1 LQTSEKKRSL
11 HGPDWFKKLG
21 RKGKEKKIK
30 QRTEEPQLLRIGV
43 FAITLLSMSLGM
55 SILPV
60 FPQPL
65 PILIAFLVAFATY
78 KSPKFG
84 MPIGAPLIA
93 LGLLYHLAALNFIV
107 ALGEPYVRE
116 LVVFIFLFLFTAL
129 PLLFRSYKD
138 AIAINLGIIAAIMLF
153 SGGTY
158 YLAVPLILTS
168 AVFFKKKAALSAV
181 FYGMIAAPLMV
192 VQYLNFFS
200 QIERPD
206 WWVEAGTSPPIYVP
220 LTKVFEGVQTSM
232 AQFRLYDTSQIVWSI
247 TGQFSGNPPLADHT
261 VGEALSHYLDS
272 LPGIALFIVMVFGLV
287 LFIGLLARTF
297 LERTPEL
304 PGERLLPMLT
314 AVTATALFF
323 LFLIGLQ
330 GALAFRADVN
340 GTEMLIGTFATVL
353 FTSPALLINTAPKK
367 RATTEMILAKAKE
380 LLGKLH
386 GFEGSLETVKANIP
400 VPVSAIEGKMLV
412 VKDRLN
418 DIVSKTQT
426 SYYDISESDE
436 VFDELNK
443 DLTSQINELT
453 ADLDVAVS
461 EYQVFVNGEYSLWT
475 GKLRD
480 TGLEVNTAA
489 KTDFDRTAPI
499 EEKVAHIKQILE
511 DGQHVAAESVQ
522 TVERV
527 YGAIRAFYDPSLPE
541 KSQTIEFAEQKLK
554 EETVPWLAMEALFT
568 ALNNWRKQYGAE
580 ISLSVQNLQD
590 SLASIASLA
599 SQSERLLPV
608 LEGNFARVMDDAK
621 RAADIKVSIERGSLK
636 VTNVINIKDVFHS
649 SLNIARDVVSTFYAE
664 LKSAEESIQSLLPAK
679 DYVWEKNVALTDQ
692 MSVAMELFSDE
703 SKYGAKRVMANLPK
717 SLSSLSE
724 CVDTLAQYNERLELL
739 LNYPIA
745 AMTIERLSKQKK
757 LVSAS
762 DLPFEQK
769 VALEY
774 LKLFYSES
782 YGKFE
787 FDDSNL
793 ALMRRK

>member
-261 VGEALSHYLDS
+261 IGEALSHYLDS

-297 LERTPEL
+297 LEKTPEL

-314 AVTATALFF
+314 AVVATALFF
-323 LFLIGLQ
+323 IFLMGLQ

-380 LLGKLH
+380 LLGKLQV
-386 GFEGSLETVKANIP
+386 FEGSLETVKSNIP

-418 DIVSKTQT
+418 EIV
-426 SYYDISESDE
+426 
-436 VFDELNK
+436 
-443 DLTSQINELT
+443 
-453 ADLDVAVS
+453 
-461 EYQVFVNGEYSLWT
+461 
-475 GKLRD
+475 R
-480 TGLEVNTAA
+480 
-489 KTDFDRTAPI
+489 
-499 EEKVAHIKQILE
+499 
-511 DGQHVAAESVQ
+511 
-522 TVERV
+522 
-527 YGAIRAFYDPSLPE
+527 
-541 KSQTIEFAEQKLK
+541 
-554 EETVPWLAMEALFT
+554 
-568 ALNNWRKQYGAE
+568 
-580 ISLSVQNLQD
+580 
-590 SLASIASLA
+590 
-599 SQSERLLPV
+599 
-608 LEGNFARVMDDAK
+608 
-621 RAADIKVSIERGSLK
+621 
-636 VTNVINIKDVFHS
+636 
-649 SLNIARDVVSTFYAE
+649 
-664 LKSAEESIQSLLPAK
+664 
-679 DYVWEKNVALTDQ
+679 
-692 MSVAMELFSDE
+692 
-703 SKYGAKRVMANLPK
+703 
-717 SLSSLSE
+717 
-724 CVDTLAQYNERLELL
+724 
-739 LNYPIA
+739 
-745 AMTIERLSKQKK
+745 
-757 LVSAS
+757 
-762 DLPFEQK
+762 
-769 VALEY
+769 
-774 LKLFYSES
+774 
-782 YGKFE
+782 
-787 FDDSNL
+787 
-793 ALMRRK
+793 